1 MINHKLRILS
11 IDITNGDVSSFLYNI
26 YGTIALI
33 FHNRKDT
40 KGTFIMF
47 LYHLCFYY
55 HNFPEMIKAT
65 Q

>member
-1 MINHKLRILS
+1 MRKHKLNILS
-11 IDITNGDVSSFLYNI
+11 TDITNGNLSSFLYKI

-40 KGTFIMF
+40 KGTIIMF

-55 HNFPEMIKAT
+55 RNFPEMIKTT